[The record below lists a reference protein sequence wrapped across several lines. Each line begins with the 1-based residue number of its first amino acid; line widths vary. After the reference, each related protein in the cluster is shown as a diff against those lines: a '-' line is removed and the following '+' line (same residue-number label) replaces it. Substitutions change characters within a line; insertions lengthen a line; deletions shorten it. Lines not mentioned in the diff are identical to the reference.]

1 MTAAP
6 VGFQC
11 PECVADGAKVTERA
25 QRAISQDRPWVSW
38 GIIAFCAAVFLLQ
51 FALGSDRVINYFGM
65 WPVAI
70 AADGEWYRLLTSVFL
85 HAGILHIAFNMY
97 VLLVLGPPLERA
109 LGHVRFL
116 VLFLL
121 AGLGGSVASFVFSA
135 PTTISVGA
143 SGAIF
148 GIMGALV
155 VAGRRLRWD
164 ITQVVVLIGI
174 NIAIGFV
181 FGSGIDWRAHL
192 GGLVTG
198 AAVAA
203 LMVLPAHD
211 VRRRYV
217 EIGGV
222 LVVGA
227 VLVAAAVLRAD
238 QLALPG

>member
-11 PECVADGAKVTERA
+11 PDCVAAGAQVTQQA
-25 QRAISQDRPWVSW
+25 QRAISQDRPLVSW
-38 GIIAFCAAVFLLQ
+38 GIIAVCAVVFVLQ
-51 FALGSDRVINYFGM
+51 FALGSDQVITYFGM

-70 AADGEWYRLLTSVFL
+70 ASDGEWYRLVTSVFL

-109 LGHVRFL
+109 LGHLRFL

-121 AGLGGSVASFVFSA
+121 AGLGGAVASFAFSA

-164 ITQVVVLIGI
+164 ITQVVVLIAI
-174 NIAIGFV
+174 NIVIGFV

-211 VRRRYV
+211 TRRRYV
-217 EIGGV
+217 EVGGV
-222 LVVGA
+222 VVVLA
-227 VLVAAAVLRAD
+227 LLVAGAVLRAG
-238 QLALPG
+238 QLALVG